1 MLGEDDRVQCWSQ
14 PRNLLR
20 NSHFWFST
28 NGEIPDWWG
37 TGVVE
42 RIRNWDRCISLEE
55 GSPAPNI
62 RVLRLFNP
70 QNGTWFS
77 LQSYAYLL
85 PSGKTYT
92 FSVYMRADR
101 NDFPVTLNLGYDQ
114 SATVKVSTQWQRFT
128 FTAKPQRGHW
138 ARGKFIVSI
147 SFIQSGNLWLAAPQ
161 LEEGEVATE
170 YTPLYRDD
178 VFLRSCEHPFH
189 ATIQFNAYLH
199 EPIMRVWCENNL
211 PEPVKVRCRLGETEL
226 PTEGDPLLFPAEK
239 RFISFWIN
247 GLPVGTHEIIFEA
260 VSEGGSI
267 AASVT
272 DLLVKLPPS
281 EDVGTFVQIDRI
293 RRHLVINGEPA
304 IIFAQGIH
312 ANPEHWWLDDIAA
325 HGFNAVVPANS
336 LWQQTRS
343 FLDEVQKR
351 NLWAIGVVAWSHP
364 EGKTAQEIA
373 NETARKIA
381 SLRVHP
387 AIIAWYLL
395 DEPEIW
401 WRQSGRREEDLLVVY
416 QAAKQAD
423 PYRPAQL
430 NWLYW
435 IDGKGGY
442 GSLQASDFGS
452 LDCYPFGEVEN
463 PFSKLAD
470 VLWRMNRDCRPLG
483 KPVAFWQQMY
493 GYDDAV
499 REPTAEEAR
508 AHTWLTIIA
517 GGRLIYWFIYKPMGQ
532 KFWEAMPHIANE
544 VRQLQSLLTADD
556 AYELATG
563 REGNVYYTCWRT
575 EGKEILLVVNAGYT
589 PASVPIFA
597 RWLIG
602 REVRDAKLLVGDEV
616 VSVHD
621 GLVWAQMPPLTAGAF
636 QLL

>member
-1 MLGEDDRVQCWSQ
+1 MSGKDDRVQCWSQ

-28 NGEIPDWWG
+28 NGEVPDWWG
-37 TGVVE
+37 TGVAE
-42 RIRNWDRCISLEE
+42 RIRNWDRCISLED
-55 GSPAPNI
+55 GSPVPNT

-77 LQSYAYLL
+77 LQSFAYLL

-101 NDFPVTLNLGYDQ
+101 GEFPVTLNLGYDQ
-114 SATVKVSTQWQRFT
+114 SATVKASTQWQRFT
-128 FTAKPQRGHW
+128 FTAQPQRGHW

-178 VFLRSCEHPFH
+178 IFLKSCDHPFH

-199 EPIMRVWCENNL
+199 EPIMQVWCENNL
-211 PEPVKVRCRLGETEL
+211 SEPVKVRCRFGKLDL
-226 PTEGDPLLFPAEK
+226 PAEGDPLLFPAEK
-239 RFISFWIN
+239 RFISFRID
-247 GLPVGTHEIIFEA
+247 GLPAGTHEIVFEA

-267 AASVT
+267 VALVS
-272 DLLVKLPPS
+272 DLLVKLPPLD
-281 EDVGTFVQIDRI
+281 DVGTFVQIDRI
-293 RRHLVINGEPA
+293 RRHLVINGEPT

-312 ANPEHWWLDDIAA
+312 ANPESWWLDDIAA
-325 HGFNAVVPANS
+325 HGFNAVVPADS
-336 LWQQTRS
+336 SWQQTNS
-343 FLDEVQKR
+343 FLDEAQKR
-351 NLWAIGVVAWSHP
+351 NLWVIAWLRPVGKMTP
-364 EGKTAQEIA
+364 EIVDEI
-373 NETARKIA
+373 TTTIA
-381 SLRVHP
+381 SFCNHP
-387 AIIAWYLL
+387 AIVAWYLL
-395 DEPEIW
+395 DEPETW
-401 WRQSGRREEDLLVVY
+401 WRQSGRREEDLAIVY
-416 QAAKQAD
+416 QAAKQVD

-452 LDCYPFGEVEN
+452 LDCYPFGDVEN

-470 VLWRMNRDCRPLG
+470 LLWRMNRDCRPLG

-508 AHTWLTIIA
+508 THTWLTIVT
-517 GGRLIYWFIYKPMGQ
+517 GGRLIYWFIYKPMGR
-532 KFWEAMPHIANE
+532 KFWETMPHIARE

-563 REGNVYYTCWRT
+563 REGNVHYTCWRT
-575 EGKEILLVVNAGYT
+575 AGKEVLLVVNAGYT

-602 REVRDAKLLVGDEV
+602 REVRGAKLLVGDEV
-616 VSVHD
+616 VSVHN

>member
-1 MLGEDDRVQCWSQ
+1 MSYRDDQVQCWER
-14 PRNLLR
+14 PKNLLR
-20 NSHFWFST
+20 NSHFWLSA

-42 RIRNWDRCISLEE
+42 RIHNWDRCISLEND
-55 GSPAPNI
+55 SPVPNT
-62 RVLRLFNP
+62 RTLKLFNP

-101 NDFPVTLNLGYDQ
+101 GEFPVTLNIGYDQ

-138 ARGKFIVSI
+138 ARGKFVVSI

-170 YTPLYRDD
+170 YTPLYHDD
-178 VFLRSCEHPFH
+178 VFLRSCIRPFH

-199 EPIMRVWCENNL
+199 EPIMRVWCESNFS
-211 PEPVKVRCRLGETEL
+211 EPVKVRCRLEDLEL
-226 PTEGDPLLFPAEK
+226 PAEDNPLLFPGER
-239 RFISFWIN
+239 RFIPFQID
-247 GLPVGTHEIIFEA
+247 GLPIGIYEIIFEA

-267 AASVT
+267 IASASN
-272 DLLVKLPPS
+272 LLVKLPPA

-312 ANPEHWWLDDIAA
+312 ANPEPWWLDDIAA
-325 HGFNAVVPANS
+325 HGFNTVVPADS
-336 LWQQTRS
+336 SWQQTNS
-343 FLDEVQKR
+343 FLDEARKR
-351 NLWAIGVVAWSHP
+351 NLWVIAWLRP
-364 EGKTAQEIA
+364 VGKTTSEIVD
-373 NETARKIA
+373 EITTTIA
-381 SLRVHP
+381 SFRNHP
-387 AIIAWYLL
+387 AIAAWYLL
-395 DEPEIW
+395 DEPETW
-401 WRQSGRREEDLLVVY
+401 WRQSGRKEEDLAIVY

-463 PFSKLAD
+463 PFSRLAD

-508 AHTWLTIIA
+508 AHSWLTIIT

-532 KFWEAMPHIANE
+532 KFWERMPHIASE

-563 REGNVYYTCWRT
+563 REGNVHYTCWRT
-575 EGKEILLVVNAGYT
+575 AGKEVLLVVNAGYT

-597 RWLIG
+597 RRLIG
-602 REVRDAKLLVGDEV
+602 REVRGAKLLVGDEV